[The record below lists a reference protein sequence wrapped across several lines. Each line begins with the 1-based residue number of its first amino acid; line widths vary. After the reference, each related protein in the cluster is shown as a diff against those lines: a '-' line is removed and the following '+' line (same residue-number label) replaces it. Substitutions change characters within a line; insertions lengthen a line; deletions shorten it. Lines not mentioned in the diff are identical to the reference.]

1 MTNSGIPWKGL
12 GFDQARRV
20 DRNGKR
26 DFFWAVVKNEAPAL
40 VLDIGTETKPV
51 YPLPKIRSLDIRYGN
66 IGASPALVVS
76 LKDVEQIDLFATL
89 CRDVVLAG
97 EEGVDTPD
105 ALNRSIRR
113 TLRWHHLL
121 RGGTSDRLSIEEQR
135 GLVGELQMLGL
146 LCNRTG
152 LRAAIESWKGPE
164 GAAKV
169 FELFQMCIEV
179 KARRGAARPY
189 VQISSE
195 DQLADVDG
203 AGVFLRVYEVDAAIR
218 LEGHTLTDHVKLI
231 DEVFKVGDL
240 EAYQMWETALA
251 AVGFDWDHDYSDRR
265 WSVGKIA
272 TFLVEGEFPRL
283 PTPVPNGV
291 INVKYAVSLE
301 ACQPF
306 VVAENDFEA
315 KLTVEYV

>member
-1 MTNSGIPWKGL
+1 MTNDGIPWEAL

-26 DFFWAVVKNEAPAL
+26 DFFWAVVENDAPAL
-40 VLDIGTETKPV
+40 VLDIGSDIKPI

-66 IGASPALVVS
+66 IGASPSLVIS
-76 LKDVEQIDLFATL
+76 LRDVEQIDLFATL

-121 RGGTSDRLSIEEQR
+121 RGGSTDRLSIEEQR
-135 GLVGELQMLGL
+135 GLVGELQVLGL
-146 LCNRTG
+146 LCNKIGPRG
-152 LRAAIESWKGPE
+152 AIESWKGPE
-164 GAAKV
+164 GAAKD
-169 FELFQMCIEV
+169 FELFQVCVEV

-203 AGVFLRVYEVDAAIR
+203 ADVFLRVYEIDAAVR
-218 LEGHTLTDHVKLI
+218 PDGRTLTDHVQLI
-231 DEVFKVGDL
+231 DELFKAGDL

-265 WSVGKIA
+265 WNVGKVV
-272 TFLVEGEFPRL
+272 TFLVEAEFPRL
-283 PTPVPNGV
+283 SVPVPNGV
-291 INVKYAVSLE
+291 SNVKFTVSLE

-306 VVAENDFEA
+306 IVAENDFEENLA
-315 KLTVEYV
+315 VE

>member
-1 MTNSGIPWKGL
+1 MTSSGIPWEGL
-12 GFDQARRV
+12 SFDQARRV
-20 DRNGKR
+20 DRNGQR
-26 DFFWAVVKNEAPAL
+26 DFFWAVVENDAPAL
-40 VLDIGTETKPV
+40 VLDIGPETKPV

-76 LKDVEQIDLFATL
+76 LRDVEQIDLFATL

-97 EEGVDTPD
+97 EEGQDAPD

-121 RGGTSDRLSIEEQR
+121 RGGTSDRLGVEEQR
-135 GLVGELQMLGL
+135 GLVGELQLLGL
-146 LCNRTG
+146 LCDRIG
-152 LRAAIESWKGPE
+152 VRAAIESWKGPE
-164 GAAKV
+164 GAAKD
-169 FELFQMCIEV
+169 FELFLQCVEV

-195 DQLADVDG
+195 DQLADVD
-203 AGVFLRVYEVDAAIR
+203 AADVFLRVYEVDAAVR
-218 LEGHTLTDHVKLI
+218 PEGHTLTDHVKQI
-231 DEVFKVGDL
+231 DEAFKMGDL

-265 WSVGKIA
+265 WSVGKVS

-291 INVKYAVSLE
+291 INVKFAVSLE

-306 VVAENDFEA
+306 VVTENDFEA
-315 KLTVEYV
+315 KLAVE